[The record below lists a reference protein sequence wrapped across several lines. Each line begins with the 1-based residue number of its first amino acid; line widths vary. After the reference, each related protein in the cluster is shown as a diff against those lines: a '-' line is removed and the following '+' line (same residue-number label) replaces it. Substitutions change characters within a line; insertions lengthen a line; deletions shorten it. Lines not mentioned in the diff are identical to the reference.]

1 MQNGLQQTSFPSG
14 IYFDVEKLSLPTMAS
29 YKWNNGIYFRN
40 GSAVK
45 LEEPLHEASVSHL
58 TRVILKIQETY
69 LKNTQ
74 VHCYYSVIPN
84 QHYYLAGWYPTMDYP
99 FWSSSWRRRSP
110 MTYIDLFPL
119 PHWRLLLPD
128 RSPLAAR
135 CAGACSSRH

>member
-29 YKWNNGIYFRN
+29 YKWENNGIYFRN
-40 GSAVK
+40 GGAVK

-74 VHCYYSVIPN
+74 VHCYYSVIP
-84 QHYYLAGWYPTMDYP
+84 QPTLLSGRMVSHHGLP
-99 FWSSSWRRRSP
+99 LLVKQLEE
-110 MTYIDLFPL
+110 TL
-119 PHWRLLLPD
+119 PHDLY
-128 RSPLAAR
+128 
-135 CAGACSSRH
+135 